1 MRNSRYSPGLPTLAA
16 LAALVLSLAL
26 VWAFVLR
33 ESASLGVEL
42 EYEIY
47 RNASAMLENAWQDPE
62 SATADPDVMGFGMYD
77 ALGEATFRDGRAP
90 ERLGAGDL
98 PQGAYRLSIGV
109 DSAVLVR
116 ALGAEASR
124 SGMMRPMMGR
134 GRLQTPGSPG
144 DLWTPLAGA
153 SRYVWIEYALGA
165 FRTERAALFGG
176 AGLLTLALGAGAAL
190 VARLAARN
198 RELAARA
205 ARDRELVQ
213 LGEAARTL
221 AHEIKNPLGVIRVQS
236 ALVRKRMKEGTAAA
250 ADGLAIIDEETARLS
265 DLADRIGAFLRGDEG
280 APETF
285 AIGPFLADFSR
296 RYGASCERA
305 PALATLEGSV
315 RTDPERLRGI
325 LDNLVANALD
335 AAEEAGAGRVFSL
348 EASSRKQRVELRIGD
363 RGKGI
368 PPALSERVFEPF
380 FTTKARGSGIGLALA
395 RRQTDSAGG
404 DLRHEAREG
413 GGTWF
418 IVSLPRVRAEDAER
432 DAPPAGDED

>member
-1 MRNSRYSPGLPTLAA
+1 M
-16 LAALVLSLAL
+16 
-26 VWAFVLR
+26 
-33 ESASLGVEL
+33 
-42 EYEIY
+42 
-47 RNASAMLENAWQDPE
+47 
-62 SATADPDVMGFGMYD
+62 
-77 ALGEATFRDGRAP
+77 
-90 ERLGAGDL
+90 
-98 PQGAYRLSIGV
+98 
-109 DSAVLVR
+109 LVR

-134 GRLQTPGSPG
+134 GRLQSPGSPG
-144 DLWTPLAGA
+144 EPWTPLAGA

-165 FRTERAALFGG
+165 FRTGRAVLFGG

-198 RELAARA
+198 RELATRA

-236 ALVRKRMKEGTAAA
+236 ALVRKRIKEGPAGAFE
-250 ADGLAIIDEETARLS
+250 GLAIIDEETARLS

-280 APETF
+280 VPETF

-296 RYGASCERA
+296 RYGAACERGQ
-305 PALATLEGSV
+305 ALAAIGASV
-315 RTDPERLRGI
+315 RADPERLRGI

-335 AAEEAGAGRVFSL
+335 AAAEAGAERAFTL
-348 EASSRKQRVELRIGD
+348 EALPRKRSVELRVGD
-363 RGKGI
+363 RGAGI
-368 PPALSERVFEPF
+368 PAGLGERVFEPF

-395 RRQTDSAGG
+395 RRQTEGAGG
-404 DLRHEAREG
+404 SLRHEPREG

-418 IVSLPRVRAEDAER
+418 VVSLPRFGS
-432 DAPPAGDED
+432 APGAPEAVPGGDGY

>member
-1 MRNSRYSPGLPTLAA
+1 MRIARYNPGLPTLAA
-16 LAALVLSLAL
+16 LAALVLSLSL

-47 RNASAMLENAWQDPE
+47 RNASAMLETAWQNPE
-62 SATADPDVMGFGMYD
+62 SATVDQDVIGFGVYD
-77 ALGEATFRDGRAP
+77 ALGEATFREGRAP
-90 ERLGAGDL
+90 QRLGTGEL
-98 PQGAYRLSIGV
+98 PEGAYRLSVGAN
-109 DSAVLVR
+109 SAVLVR
-116 ALGAEASR
+116 TLGAEGAR

-134 GRLQTPGSPG
+134 GRLQAPGSPG
-144 DLWTPLAGA
+144 DFWVPLAGA

-176 AGLLTLALGAGAAL
+176 AALLTLALGAGAAL

-198 RELAARA
+198 RELASRA

-236 ALVRKRMKEGTAAA
+236 ALVRKRMREGTAAV
-250 ADGLAIIDEETARLS
+250 DEGLAIIDEETSRLS
-265 DLADRIGAFLRGDEG
+265 ELADRIGAFLRGDEG

-285 AIGPFLADFSR
+285 AVGPFLADFSR
-296 RYGASCERA
+296 RYGTACESDS
-305 PALATLEGSV
+305 ALASIGALV
-315 RTDPERLRGI
+315 RVDPERLRGI

-335 AAEEAGAGRVFSL
+335 AAAEAGAERTFTL
-348 EASSRKQRVELRIGD
+348 DAISRRQWVELRVGD

-380 FTTKARGSGIGLALA
+380 FTTKPRGSGIGLALA
-395 RRQTDSAGG
+395 KRQAEGAGG
-404 DLRHEAREG
+404 KLRHESRDG

-418 IVSLPRVRAEDAER
+418 IVSLPRIAGAADER
-432 DAPPAGDED
+432 KGPPDGEGR